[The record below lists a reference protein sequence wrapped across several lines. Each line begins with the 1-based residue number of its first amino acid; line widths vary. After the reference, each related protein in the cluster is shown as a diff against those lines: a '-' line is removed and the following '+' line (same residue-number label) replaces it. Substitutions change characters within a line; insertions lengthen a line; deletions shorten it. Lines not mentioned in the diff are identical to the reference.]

1 MVCVQY
7 RVKIDAAALIFA
19 SRLTRYFTAV
29 LVPSLCDDGSMK
41 HLATLFII
49 FAAACSLP
57 ACFYTIENKIPACPT
72 ANCNCSCTAET
83 EAREPRAEETK
94 APVVHQK
101 VEDVPFAVIK
111 Y

>member
-1 MVCVQY
+1 MADCMS
-7 RVKIDAAALIFA
+7 IADTA
-19 SRLTRYFTAV
+19 SILTRYFAAV
-29 LVPSLCDDGSMK
+29 LVPSLCDDGCMK
-41 HLATLFII
+41 HLAILFL
-49 FAAACSLP
+49 FTAACTLP

-72 ANCNCSCTAET
+72 ATCNCSCTAET
-83 EAREPRAEETK
+83 EGQEPRAEETK